1 MLEPIQERQHLPSPQ
16 ITPSMVEV
24 CMSNV
29 THYKKLERRHCE
41 TITKEHFAQ
50 R

>member
-1 MLEPIQERQHLPSPQ
+1 MLEPTQGHQHLPSPQ

-24 CMSNV
+24 RMSNI

-50 R
+50 